1 MENFKYIKV
10 VKTELSTATVHT
22 IQAPLDGELTN
33 AQLIE
38 TPDTLILIDTLQ
50 LSTHAGEMKEYID
63 SLGKPLERVIVT
75 HYHPDHWMGGAT
87 FKGYPIYALQEV
99 IDRIAALADFLLGY
113 HRNIHTENPDLI
125 PSEKVLP
132 TLPLAEGIL
141 EIGGVKLNLIKISE
155 TESPVNLLVELPDEK
170 VVLAQDLVYDKVY
183 AYFGDRTTDGDFPF
197 DNWIAVLN
205 DLKSKGYSLVI
216 PGHGNPSS
224 PAIFDVQIEY
234 LEFAKKLV
242 VEDGLKGEE
251 LIKAITDQYPD
262 YQLELTLNMSSY
274 MLFEW
279 QE

>member
-10 VKTELSTATVHT
+10 IKTELSTATVHT
-22 IQAPLDGELTN
+22 IQAPIDGELTN

-38 TPDTLILIDTLQ
+38 TSENLVLIDTLQ

-87 FKGYPIYALQEV
+87 FKGYPIYALKEV

-132 TLPLAEGIL
+132 TEVLEEGIL
-141 EIGGVKLNLIKISE
+141 EISGVKLNLIKISE
-155 TESPVNLLVELPDEK
+155 TESPVNLLVELPEEN
-170 VVLAQDLVYDKVY
+170 VVLAQDLVYNKVY
-183 AYFGDRTTDGDFPF
+183 AYFGDRTTDGQFPF
-197 DNWIAVLN
+197 DNWIAILN
-205 DLKSKGYSLVI
+205 DLKSKHYRLVI
-216 PGHGNPSS
+216 PGHGD
-224 PAIFDVQIEY
+224 PADETIFDVQIAY

-242 VEDGLKGEE
+242 VEDGLKGEA
-251 LIKAITDQYPD
+251 LINAIIAAYPD
-262 YQLELTLNMSSY
+262 YELELTLNMSSY